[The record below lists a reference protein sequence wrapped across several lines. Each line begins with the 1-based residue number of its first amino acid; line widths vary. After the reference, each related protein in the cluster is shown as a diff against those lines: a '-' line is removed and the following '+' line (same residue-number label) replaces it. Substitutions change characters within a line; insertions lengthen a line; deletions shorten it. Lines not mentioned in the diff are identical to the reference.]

1 MADSI
6 YKQTVKGADF
16 AVQVALTEYCLNMV
30 DHSYL
35 DMTLITGDRISQ

>member
-1 MADSI
+1 MADRI

-16 AVQVALTEYCLNMV
+16 AVQVALTEYRLNIV

-35 DMTLITGDRISQ
+35 DTTLIPGDRISQ

>member
-6 YKQTVKGADF
+6 YKRTVKEEDF
-16 AVQVALTEYCLNMV
+16 AVQVALTEYRLNMV

-35 DMTLITGDRISQ
+35 DTTLITGDRIGQ